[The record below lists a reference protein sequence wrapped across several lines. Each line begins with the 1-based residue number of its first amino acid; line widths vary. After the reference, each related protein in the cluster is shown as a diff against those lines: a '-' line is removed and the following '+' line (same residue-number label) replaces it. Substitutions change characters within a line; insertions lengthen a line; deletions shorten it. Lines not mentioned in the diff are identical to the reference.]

1 MQDNLYG
8 DIMHILENIGFLRM
22 VVFMNQPLYGQILV
36 ELVENWND
44 CQIFLGGDI
53 HRFLVMI

>member
-36 ELVENWND
+36 ELVEKL
-44 CQIFLGGDI
+44 FEG
-53 HRFLVMI
+53 R